1 LFLCL
6 FSFFVFS
13 YQGSC
18 ASSGSEAG
26 TLDIESM
33 DDEEVLRFARPRAF
47 GGFRQNLGNV
57 GRGFAKNIRGIGA
70 NVRGNF
76 RALRQ
81 NAKRINPWAKT
92 IKNAQQGI
100 NANIR
105 GTMNQFNQNVGR
117 FRKGVQN
124 GIQHLTDNL
133 KRAAGKNAGKIGKFE
148 GQAGKVEVV
157 SADEQFAKSLCLDK
171 YFYCYI
177 DCPSLL
183 QGRTNRPGNSR
194 SDIAVECKVA
204 NAQIYNI
211 AVPKEDHQKL
221 CVDPRLRAG
230 EKNGPDCYLRPC
242 QCKTFEAQLYA
253 KYQGDYNK
261 ALTMIEGQCHEWCT
275 TGNKPSG
282 VWDKQ
287 DFAKKQSKMKKF
299 WKGVGKVLGAPFKA
313 IGKAFKAVGK
323 ALKRI
328 FKRF

>member
-1 LFLCL
+1 VFLCL
-6 FSFFVFS
+6 FSLFLFS

-18 ASSGSEAG
+18 AQSGSEAS

-33 DDEEVLRFARPRAF
+33 DDEEVLRFARPKF
-47 GGFRQNLGNV
+47 GGFAGGFANKVRNNI
-57 GRGFAKNIRGIGA
+57 RGGFKKFQKNARRLNPWAKNIKNLQAGINA
-70 NVRGNF
+70 NVRGI
-76 RALRQ
+76 
-81 NAKRINPWAKT
+81 NAGINA
-92 IKNAQQGI
+92 NVRGI
-100 NANIR
+100 NANIAR
-105 GTMNQFNQNVGR
+105 G
-117 FRKGVQN
+117 RKGIQN
-124 GIQHLTDNL
+124 GLQQLTNNL
-133 KRAAGKNAGKIGKFE
+133 KKMAGKNGGKIGQFE
-148 GQAGKVEVV
+148 GQAGKIDVV

-177 DCPSLL
+177 DCPTLL
-183 QGRTNRPGNSR
+183 QGRTNRAGAVR
-194 SDIAVECKVA
+194 TDISVECKVA
-204 NAQIYNI
+204 DAQIYNI

-221 CVDPRLRAG
+221 CVDPRIRAG

-242 QCKTFEAQLYA
+242 TCSTFEAQLYA

-275 TGNKPSG
+275 TGTKPTG
-282 VWDKQ
+282 VWDKK

-328 FKRF
+328 FRRF